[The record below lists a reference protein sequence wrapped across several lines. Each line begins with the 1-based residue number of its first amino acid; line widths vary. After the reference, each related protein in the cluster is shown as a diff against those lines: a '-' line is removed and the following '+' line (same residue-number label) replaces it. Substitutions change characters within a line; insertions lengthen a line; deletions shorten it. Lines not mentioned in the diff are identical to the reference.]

1 MAGAQHRTP
10 EYLRYY
16 RTLKLAQRAGQWFTC
31 VEPVC
36 VMPTRDIA
44 PWMPTHI
51 CHDPTGTVI
60 LGPGHR
66 RCNITEVNE
75 RRGGKRAIK
84 RKRGARVLKR
94 LVL

>member
-1 MAGAQHRTP
+1 MAGPQHRTT
-10 EYLRYY
+10 EYRLAY
-16 RTLKLAQRAGQWFTC
+16 RALKAAQRAGLWLTC

-36 VMPTRDIA
+36 LMKTRDIA
-44 PWMPTHI
+44 PWMPAHV
-51 CHDPTGTVI
+51 CHDPSGTVI

-75 RRGGKRAIK
+75 RRQGKR
-84 RKRGARVLKR
+84 GLKR

>member
-1 MAGAQHRTP
+1 MSGPQHHTP
-10 EYLRYY
+10 EYRRAY
-16 RTLKLAQRAGQWFTC
+16 RAIKDAQRNGQWLTC
-31 VEPVC
+31 MESVC
-36 VMPTRDIA
+36 LMPTRDIA
-44 PWMPTHI
+44 PWMPAHV

-75 RRGGKRAIK
+75 RRQGKR
-84 RKRGARVLKR
+84 RQKR

>member
-10 EYLRYY
+10 QY
-16 RTLKLAQRAGQWFTC
+16 RQAYRSIKTAQQAGVWLTC

-36 VMPTRDIA
+36 VMPSRDIA
-44 PWMPTHI
+44 PWMPAHV
-51 CHDPTGTVI
+51 CHDPSGTVI
-60 LGPGHR
+60 LGPGHG

-75 RRGGKRAIK
+75 RRQGKH
-84 RKRGARVLKR
+84 GMKR